1 MAAVII
7 RKKDLKKLGIELLK
21 EMFNFLHDENILN
34 NFKEMKKVQEKFL
47 EKLAFNHI
55 NTLYRQYKITEEKR
69 KELAKPF
76 LDTLFN
82 IDKKVEYDSN
92 LVKDAMKDNGIDTEG
107 IYHTLLT
114 LNLNVKIDKDL
125 YFKKKAFL
133 DIFRVFEVSYA
144 YLDDCF

>member
-7 RKKDLKKLGIELLK
+7 RRKDILRLGKELL
-21 EMFNFLHDENILN
+21 EEIFDFLHNEYVLTE
-34 NFKEMKKVQEKFL
+34 FKEMKKVQEKFL

-55 NTLYRQYKITEEKR
+55 NTLHRQYKITEEKR
-69 KELAKPF
+69 EELAKPF

-114 LNLNVKIDKDL
+114 LNLNMEIDEDL
-125 YFKKKAFL
+125 YYKTKAFL
-133 DIFRVFEVSYA
+133 DIFRVFETAYSY
-144 YLDDCF
+144 L